1 MWEANRR
8 WSGERKL
15 VVELEGH
22 GREEVLE
29 EVDVTRTVA
38 WFTTTYPVKL
48 EAESEEVWG
57 ALKEIMEELRGI
69 PRKGIGY
76 GVLRYLSRDEEV
88 ERKLRVRGK
97 AGVRFNYLGQ
107 VDQVLKEEGMFRVA
121 GEGSGGSQA
130 KENRMS
136 VGIDVSGMVVDGGL
150 RMEWVYSEGEKE
162 AERMKELADHYM
174 EALEEL
180 IEHCRSEGAGGYTPS
195 DFPLAKLDQR
205 TLDRVIGTGE
215 EVEDIYRLSPM
226 QQGLLFH
233 SVYEGEGE
241 TYYEQMSCRIEGELN
256 VEAFKRAWQEVVD
269 RHAILRTSFVW
280 EGVKEAVQVVQKGL
294 RLEFREE
301 DWRGETAEE
310 QRRKL
315 EELLRKERE
324 GGFDL
329 SKAPLMKMGLMR
341 VSGDGY
347 YFVWGNHHI
356 LFDGWCRE
364 LIIGEVF
371 RKYEGEREGREVE
384 LERVRP
390 YRDYIGWLGEQ
401 DLSGAEKY
409 WREELRGMEGPTELG
424 IERRGGRREEGEY
437 EEKNLRMSEETSRGL
452 EEAAKKWQVTMNTVV
467 EGAWGVVMSRYS
479 GQEEVVFG
487 VTVSGRGGGLRGMEG
502 MVGLFI
508 NTLPVRME
516 IRGEERVQEL
526 MRKVQEKQSKVLEYE
541 YSPLMEVQGW
551 SEVPKGIPLFE
562 TIYVFQNYPV
572 DAGISRNAGAELR
585 IGEVIEFSK
594 NNYGITVRGIPGK
607 RLTLNVVYDRGRY
620 ESGNA
625 ERLLRHLERVLEGM
639 VEKEDGLVR
648 EVELISKAER
658 EEMLVGWNQTGA
670 DYRRDRCVHELIE
683 QQVEFT
689 PDAVAIVYEDEQLTY
704 KQLNS
709 RANRV
714 AHSLR
719 EIGVGVEVKVGLCV
733 ERSLDMLIGLLGILK
748 AGGAYLPIDTGYPEE
763 RIRYMLNDSGA
774 KAVLVQ
780 EKFKKLS
787 DDVGPRIVR
796 VEQAE
801 KEVKNANGEN
811 PKIRVDQE
819 NLAYVI
825 YTSGSTGQPKGCEV
839 SHRNV
844 MRLFSAT
851 APQFNFDRNDV
862 WTLFHSHTFDFS
874 VWEIWGALAYGGRL
888 IVVPQAVTRSM
899 EKFHELLCE
908 QQVTVLN
915 QTPKTFQQL
924 SLIDKKGDHKASALN
939 WVIFGGDA
947 LDFTSLQPWFER
959 YGDERP
965 RLVNMYGITET
976 TVHVTRY
983 EIDRE
988 DSAEP
993 SSRIGRQLP
1002 DLRMYLF
1009 DRFLDP
1015 TPICAAGELFIGGAG
1030 VARGYLNRADLTAD
1044 RFTPDQFSEQP
1055 GARLYRTGDLARY
1068 PGDAETEYL
1077 GRLDHQV
1084 KIRGYRIELGEIA
1097 AALSDYDTIEQAV
1110 VVAREDEPGMRR
1122 LVGYYVANGLVDGGA
1137 LREYLLAKLPDYMA
1151 PGAFVQLDEMPLTIN
1166 GKLDRRAL
1174 PDRKS
1179 VV

>member
-1 MWEANRR
+1 
-8 WSGERKL
+8 
-15 VVELEGH
+15 
-22 GREEVLE
+22 
-29 EVDVTRTVA
+29 
-38 WFTTTYPVKL
+38 
-48 EAESEEVWG
+48 
-57 ALKEIMEELRGI
+57 
-69 PRKGIGY
+69 
-76 GVLRYLSRDEEV
+76 
-88 ERKLRVRGK
+88 
-97 AGVRFNYLGQ
+97 
-107 VDQVLKEEGMFRVA
+107 
-121 GEGSGGSQA
+121 
-130 KENRMS
+130 
-136 VGIDVSGMVVDGGL
+136 
-150 RMEWVYSEGEKE
+150 
-162 AERMKELADHYM
+162 
-174 EALEEL
+174 
-180 IEHCRSEGAGGYTPS
+180 
-195 DFPLAKLDQR
+195 
-205 TLDRVIGTGE
+205 
-215 EVEDIYRLSPM
+215 
-226 QQGLLFH
+226 
-233 SVYEGEGE
+233 
-241 TYYEQMSCRIEGELN
+241 
-256 VEAFKRAWQEVVD
+256 
-269 RHAILRTSFVW
+269 
-280 EGVKEAVQVVQKGL
+280 
-294 RLEFREE
+294 
-301 DWRGETAEE
+301 
-310 QRRKL
+310 
-315 EELLRKERE
+315 
-324 GGFDL
+324 
-329 SKAPLMKMGLMR
+329 
-341 VSGDGY
+341 
-347 YFVWGNHHI
+347 
-356 LFDGWCRE
+356 
-364 LIIGEVF
+364 
-371 RKYEGEREGREVE
+371 
-384 LERVRP
+384 
-390 YRDYIGWLGEQ
+390 
-401 DLSGAEKY
+401 
-409 WREELRGMEGPTELG
+409 
-424 IERRGGRREEGEY
+424 
-437 EEKNLRMSEETSRGL
+437 
-452 EEAAKKWQVTMNTVV
+452 
-467 EGAWGVVMSRYS
+467 
-479 GQEEVVFG
+479 
-487 VTVSGRGGGLRGMEG
+487 
-502 MVGLFI
+502 
-508 NTLPVRME
+508 
-516 IRGEERVQEL
+516 
-526 MRKVQEKQSKVLEYE
+526 
-541 YSPLMEVQGW
+541 
-551 SEVPKGIPLFE
+551 
-562 TIYVFQNYPV
+562 
-572 DAGISRNAGAELR
+572 
-585 IGEVIEFSK
+585 
-594 NNYGITVRGIPGK
+594 
-607 RLTLNVVYDRGRY
+607 
-620 ESGNA
+620 
-625 ERLLRHLERVLEGM
+625 M
-639 VEKEDGLVR
+639 VEKEEGLVR
-648 EVELISKAER
+648 ELSLMNRQEQQQLVTDWNKSVEDFPTDQCI
-658 EEMLVGWNQTGA
+658 
-670 DYRRDRCVHELIE
+670 HELLE

-780 EKFKKLS
+780 EKFKALP

-801 KEVKNANGEN
+801 KEVKSASGEN

-1174 PDRKS
+1174 PKPEHGEESSEYLGPRTVVEEILCGIWSQVLKVGRVSISDNIFALGADSLRVMEAISLFKDAGLPLTIRQVFESQSVMELARLCEGSTEEDLNSGSALLIPARQNGSKS
-1179 VV
+1179 PLFFVHPAGGGVDFLWPIAHHLEQDQPLYGFRSKGLSRTEFYKPELEYIAADYIDLMRVVQPRGPYMIGGLSLGVYIAFEMARQLENQGESVSLLALIDSGPSDVEGLRNIEAQFPLNLASQFAPDISAGEITAIDADLRLDYVLKKIKSLTSNHDYSQIERIAPAWYGHLWAAERYMSKALADAPSYSYSGKITLLRTGEDETSMGWSMMSSQAVDVNILSGTHDSILKEPHVGRLARLLTRAISKSTQMTLEAVS